1 MFAQESVMD
10 VREKFLEFLDA
21 NPKASV
27 SVFEGDKTKSMVFDG
42 AILVQVGDLTFVRI
56 GDEVFETHV
65 SFYDKIFNLLQQNPL
80 AS

>member
-1 MFAQESVMD
+1 MEVG
-10 VREKFLEFLDA
+10 EKFLEFLDA

-42 AILVQVGDLTFVRI
+42 GAIIVQVGDLTFVCI
-56 GDEVFETHV
+56 GSEVFETHV

>member
-1 MFAQESVMD
+1 MKVG
-10 VREKFLEFLDA
+10 EKFLEFLDA

-27 SVFEGDKTKSMVFDG
+27 SVFEGDKTKAMVFDG
-42 AILVQVGDLTFVRI
+42 AIIVQVSDLTFVRI
-56 GDEVFETHV
+56 GSEVFETHV

>member
-1 MFAQESVMD
+1 MKV
-10 VREKFLEFLDA
+10 VEKFLEFLDA

-27 SVFEGDKTKSMVFDG
+27 NVFEGDKTKSMVFDG
-42 AILVQVGDLTFVRI
+42 AIIVQVGGLTFVRI
-56 GDEVFETHV
+56 GNEVFETHV

>member
-1 MFAQESVMD
+1 MD
-10 VREKFLEFLDA
+10 VGEKFLEFLEA

-27 SVFEGDKTKSMVFDG
+27 SVFEGDKTKSMLFDG
-42 AILVQVGDLTFVRI
+42 AILVQINDITFVRI
-56 GDEVFETHV
+56 GEEIFETHV

>member
-1 MFAQESVMD
+1 MFAQESLMD
-10 VREKFLEFLDA
+10 VREKFLEFLEA

-42 AILVQVGDLTFVRI
+42 AILVRVEDITFVRI

-65 SFYDKIFNLLQQNPL
+65 SFYDKVFNLLQQNPIMN
-80 AS
+80 

>member
-1 MFAQESVMD
+1 MEVGK
-10 VREKFLEFLDA
+10 KFLEFLDA

-27 SVFEGDKTKSMVFDG
+27 NVFEGDKTKSMVFDG
-42 AILVQVGDLTFVRI
+42 GAIIVQVGDLTFVRI
-56 GDEVFETHV
+56 GSEVFETHA